1 MEKSTKWQSDL
12 NKDYLLKMK
21 FKAFFGKFEQYS
33 AKFHFESLE
42 QLKKV

>member
-1 MEKSTKWQSDL
+1 MEKRTKRQFDS
-12 NKDYLLKMK
+12 NKNYLLKMK

-33 AKFHFESLE
+33 AKFNFESLE